1 MKKRLLALLAAAALA
16 ALAIAGCGTPAGQ
29 PATAATTAAAATAA
43 APEATEPATTAPA
56 ETSGAASETAS
67 QPEASGGGEKQYITL
82 HLPSNPTM
90 LDPALTS
97 DGQGGILAF
106 MMEPIMRVDK
116 DYKLIPGI
124 AESYESNED
133 ATVYTYKI
141 RSGVKFHDGT
151 DCDAEA
157 VKWNYERQIGDNAT
171 PDMPYAATIFSKVE
185 KIEAPDATTL
195 VITLSDPD
203 GTLPTYLAMPNGTAI
218 VSPTAWQADPEG
230 FQKKPVGAGPYTF
243 VEWIEDQ
250 SVKLDANPNYYG
262 GEVMNAGVNFKVI
275 KEPSVLTSEYLA
287 GGVDYL
293 TIANYTDIDQIE
305 AAGFQVRSRP
315 NLGYNFLSFADYE
328 SNELFKDERLRQ
340 AVAHA
345 LDRKAL
351 VNGIYSGY
359 MNVAYSPIPI
369 GMYGGDAEYTVYEY
383 DVEKAKA
390 LMADAGYPDGFE
402 FDFVTRSEPEYSTM
416 AAAVQMELAKVGITM
431 NVEILQKAEW
441 LEKVFMEV
449 PDHDM
454 IAFNWGA
461 AANDP
466 SYMAALWLSSNA
478 GTGYNTSGYSN
489 PEFDSRIDSA
499 RKTADTAEQGRL
511 YAQAAQ
517 MVNDDAACV
526 FLQEQTSFWST
537 RDYIVDPEGNIGL
550 FHTNPWWMC
559 SKTN

>member
-1 MKKRLLALLAAAALA
+1 
-16 ALAIAGCGTPAGQ
+16 
-29 PATAATTAAAATAA
+29 
-43 APEATEPATTAPA
+43 
-56 ETSGAASETAS
+56 
-67 QPEASGGGEKQYITL
+67 
-82 HLPSNPTM
+82 M

-124 AESYESNED
+124 AEGFESNED

-141 RSGVKFHDGT
+141 REGVKFHDGT
-151 DCDAEA
+151 ACDAEA
-157 VKWNYERQIGDNAT
+157 VKWNYERQIAGNAT
-171 PDMPYAATIFSKVE
+171 PDMPYAETIFAKVA
-185 KIEAPDATTL
+185 KVEAPDATTL
-195 VITLSDPD
+195 VITLSEPD

-218 VSPTAWQADPEG
+218 VSPTAWQADPVA

-275 KEPSVLTSEYLA
+275 KEPAVLTSEYLA
-287 GGVDYL
+287 GGVDH
-293 TIANYTDIDQIE
+293 INNINYADIGQIE
-305 AAGFQVRSRP
+305 SSGFQVRSRP
-315 NLGYNFLSFADYE
+315 NLGYGFLSFADYA
-328 SNELFKDERLRQ
+328 SNDLFKDERLRQ

-351 VNGIYSGY
+351 VDGIYSGR
-359 MNVAYSPIPI
+359 MNVAMAPIPV
-369 GMYGGDAEYTVYEY
+369 GMYGGDASYTVYEY

-390 LMADAGYPDGFE
+390 LMAEAGYPDGFE
-402 FDFVTRSEPEYSTM
+402 FDFVTRSEPEYATM
-416 AAAVQMELAKVGITM
+416 AAAVQMELEKVGIKM
-431 NVEILQKAEW
+431 NISILQKAEW
-441 LEKVFMEV
+441 LDKIFMET

-454 IAFNWGA
+454 ISFNWGA

-466 SYMAALWLSSNA
+466 SYMAELWYSSNA

-489 PEFDSRIDSA
+489 PEFDSLIDQA
-499 RKTADTAEQGRL
+499 RMTSDTAEQGRL

-526 FLQEQTSFWST
+526 FLQEQTYFWST
-537 RDYIVDPEGNIGL
+537 RDYIVDPEGNIGS
-550 FHTNPWWMC
+550 FHTNGWWMC
-559 SKTN
+559 SKTK